1 MPRVKYSAWPRS
13 QIENETNNKDIR
25 EKENVM
31 NIENK
36 TILITGAS
44 RGIGR
49 ALVDE
54 ALRRGVKKVY
64 AGTRSALQITDER
77 VTPMTLDVTNPSQIH
92 QAVEQVGSLDVLI
105 NNAGIAIYDDL
116 TNFEVIEKHLAV
128 NFLGL
133 LRVTHAF
140 LPALKRS
147 KGAVINNLSL
157 AGLAALPVIA
167 SYSISKAA
175 AFNLTQSLRALLAGQ
190 GVSVHAVVLGPV
202 DTDMNRGFEIPKA
215 SRESA
220 AAGIFDGFEKGED
233 EIFPDPASASIAE
246 GWRGGAVKALERQF
260 SAFVPEKLAHVA

>member
-1 MPRVKYSAWPRS
+1 
-13 QIENETNNKDIR
+13 
-25 EKENVM
+25 M

-54 ALRRGVKKVY
+54 ALRRGAKKVH
-64 AGTRSALQITDER
+64 AGTRSALQIADKR
-77 VTPMTLDVTNPSQIH
+77 VTPVSLDVTDASQVQ
-92 QAVEQVGSLDVLI
+92 QAVEQVDSLDVLV

-116 TNFEVIEKHLAV
+116 TNFEVIERHLAV

-140 LPALKRS
+140 LPALRRS
-147 KGAVINNLSL
+147 HGAIVNNLSMV
-157 AGLAALPVIA
+157 GLAALPIIPA
-167 SYSISKAA
+167 YSISKAA
-175 AFNLTQSLRALLAGQ
+175 AFNMTQSLRALLAGE

-215 SRESA
+215 SPESA
-220 AAGIFDGFEKGED
+220 AAGIFDGLEKDED
-233 EIFPDPASASIAE
+233 EIFPDPASLSIAE
-246 GWRGGAVKALERQF
+246 GWRNGALKALEHQF
-260 SAFVPEKLAHVA
+260 SSFVPASSANAA

>member
-1 MPRVKYSAWPRS
+1 
-13 QIENETNNKDIR
+13 
-25 EKENVM
+25 M

-36 TILITGAS
+36 AILITGAN

-64 AGTRSALQITDER
+64 AGTRSALGAADKR
-77 VTPMTLDVTNPSQIH
+77 VTPLSLDVTDARQVQ
-92 QAVEQVGSLDVLI
+92 QAVEQVDSLDVLI

-140 LPALKRS
+140 LPALRRS
-147 KGAVINNLSL
+147 HGAIVNNLSMV
-157 AGLAALPVIA
+157 GLAALPIIPA
-167 SYSISKAA
+167 YSLSKAA
-175 AFNLTQSLRALLAGQ
+175 AFNMTQSLRALLASQ
-190 GVSVHAVVLGPV
+190 GIRVHAVVLGPV

-215 SRESA
+215 SRESV
-220 AAGIFDGFEKGED
+220 AAGIFDGLEKDQD
-233 EIFPDPASASIAE
+233 EIFPDPASLSLAE
-246 GWRGGAVKALERQF
+246 GWRNGALKALEHEF
-260 SAFVPEKLAHVA
+260 SAFVPASPANAA

>member
-1 MPRVKYSAWPRS
+1 
-13 QIENETNNKDIR
+13 
-25 EKENVM
+25 M

-54 ALRRGVKKVY
+54 ALRRGAKKIY
-64 AGTRSALQITDER
+64 AGTRSPLQVTDER
-77 VTPMTLDVTNPSQIH
+77 VTPVTLDVTNASQIQ
-92 QAVEQVGSLDVLI
+92 QAVEKIGALDILI
-105 NNAGIAIYDDL
+105 NNAGVAIYDDL

-133 LRVTHAF
+133 LKVTHAF

-147 KGAVINNLSL
+147 HGAIVNNLSMV
-157 AGLAALPVIA
+157 GLAALPVIP

-175 AFNLTQSLRALLAGQ
+175 AFNMTQSLRALLAGQ

-202 DTDMNRGFEIPKA
+202 DTDMNRGLEIPKA
-215 SRESA
+215 SPESA
-220 AAGIFDGFEKGED
+220 AIGIFDGLESGED
-233 EIFPDPASASIAE
+233 EIFPDPASLSMAE
-246 GWRGGAVKALERQF
+246 GWRTGALKALERQF
-260 SAFVPEKLAHVA
+260 SAFVPGSPAKVA